1 MKLFPHAGTV
11 FRSRE
16 FSLDALPCSC
26 YGAGVAH
33 SSGARTAP
41 AHLRSPSLQVTSP
54 GMPVFRPGEPM
65 LSRSGA
71 VFSTESGATGI
82 RTFRTESLLATP
94 SVQLAVQK
102 GGDRS

>member
-16 FSLDALPCSC
+16 FSLDALPRSC

-33 SSGARTAP
+33 SSGARTTP

-54 GMPVFRPGEPM
+54 DMPIFRPGEPA
-65 LSRSGA
+65 LSYPGA
-71 VFSTESGATGI
+71 VFSAERGATGI
-82 RTFRTESLLATP
+82 QTFRTESLLATP
-94 SVQLAVQK
+94 SVQLAIQK